1 MGPIVFR
8 FCRRQ
13 DGPVGWRK
21 QGRSGTSLFWHIP
34 ALPLYFTAGVTHFGR
49 NMTRFVPKAL
59 CLALACF
66 SAASTA
72 RAAAADAPPAFA
84 EIYDLVRAQLRGL
97 TAEELD
103 HAAVDGLLAALAP
116 RVVLLTNGA
125 PKPADGP
132 LVIRARVLEDNVA
145 YVRVASVSPGLAQ
158 AVADAHRELSRTSK
172 VVGVV
177 LDLRFAGGDA
187 YAAAADTAGLF
198 LKTET
203 ALLDWGDG
211 PVKVKPASPGI
222 ALPVV
227 VLVNRQTAGAPEA
240 LAAAVREAGVGLIL
254 GATTAGLAA
263 HKQEFTLKSG
273 HKLLIATTP
282 VKLAGGAALSPHGVR
297 PDIEVATAAA
307 EERAGFADP
316 YRELAKPAELIAGTS
331 ATATNAPAGTNRFGR
346 RLRASEADLVRARR
360 DGLSLEGELVS
371 GREPEPA
378 RPVLRDAAL
387 ARAVDLL
394 KGLAVVRPPRS

>member
-1 MGPIVFR
+1 M
-8 FCRRQ
+8 
-13 DGPVGWRK
+13 
-21 QGRSGTSLFWHIP
+21 
-34 ALPLYFTAGVTHFGR
+34 PLYFIAGVTHFGR
-49 NMTRFVPKAL
+49 NMTRFVSEAL
-59 CLALACF
+59 FVALTF
-66 SAASTA
+66 FAATLTA
-72 RAAAADAPPAFA
+72 RADAADAPPAFA
-84 EIYDLVRAQLRGL
+84 EIYDLIRAQLCGL
-97 TAEELD
+97 TAAELD
-103 HAAVDGLLAALAP
+103 HAAVDALLAALAP

-132 LVIRARVLEDNVA
+132 LVTRARVLEDNVA

-172 VVGVV
+172 IVGVV
-177 LDLRFAGGDA
+177 LDLRFVGGDA

-203 ALLDWGDG
+203 ALLDWGEG

-222 ALPVV
+222 TLPVV

-240 LAAAVREAGVGLIL
+240 LAAVVREAGVGLIL
-254 GATTAGLAA
+254 GTTTAGLAA
-263 HKQEFTLKSG
+263 RKQEFALKSG

-282 VKLAGGAALSPHGVR
+282 VKLASGAALSPQGVK
-297 PDIEVATAAA
+297 PDIEVVVSAAD
-307 EERAGFADP
+307 ERAGFAEP
-316 YRELAKPAELIAGTS
+316 YRELAKPAELLAGTG
-331 ATATNAPAGTNRFGR
+331 ATGTNAASGTNRLGR

-360 DGLSLEGELVS
+360 EGVSLEGELVT

-378 RPVLRDAAL
+378 RPVLRDPAL
-387 ARAVDLL
+387 SRAVDLL

>member
-1 MGPIVFR
+1 
-8 FCRRQ
+8 
-13 DGPVGWRK
+13 
-21 QGRSGTSLFWHIP
+21 
-34 ALPLYFTAGVTHFGR
+34 LPLYFIAVVTHFGR

-59 CLALACF
+59 CVALAF
-66 SAASTA
+66 FAAVSSA
-72 RAAAADAPPAFA
+72 RADAADAPPAFA

-97 TAEELD
+97 TAAELD
-103 HAAVDGLLAALAP
+103 RAAVEGFLAALAP
-116 RVVLLTNGA
+116 RVALLTNGA

-132 LVIRARVLEDNVA
+132 LVTRAQMLEDTVA
-145 YVRVASVSPGLAQ
+145 YLRVASVSPGLAQ

-187 YAAAADTAGLF
+187 YAAASDTAGLF
-198 LKTET
+198 LKSEM

-211 PVKVKPASPGI
+211 PVQVKPVSPGI
-222 ALPVV
+222 ALPVA

-254 GATTAGLAA
+254 GATTAGMAA
-263 HKQEFTLKSG
+263 HKQEFALKSG

-282 VKLAGGAALSPHGVR
+282 VKLAGGAALSPQGVK
-297 PDIEVATAAA
+297 PDIEVAVSAAD
-307 EERAGFADP
+307 ERAAFADP
-316 YRELAKPAELIAGTS
+316 YRGLPKPAELALNPASFTTS
-331 ATATNAPAGTNRFGR
+331 APGGTNRFGR
-346 RLRASEADLVRARR
+346 RLRANEADLVRARR
-360 DGLSLEGELVS
+360 EGLSLDGELVT